1 MRRPASQQFDRSQL
15 RITRVAMLLLFA
27 LVGLSLVFAMSG
39 HDGQA
44 RLVRWLVP
52 SPDAV
57 WRQGR
62 VWTLVTGP
70 FLEVRILSLVFEGL
84 MIWMFLP
91 VLERWWGPRRFALF
105 VGVTALV
112 GTVAGTLVGLA
123 TGREPAV
130 PILGLEPT
138 LFAAAI
144 AFGIIHA
151 KAPVQFF
158 GLLPLTG
165 RQFMWGMIALIAAF
179 VLVGQEWEEG
189 GAMALAT
196 LVGAGMANGT
206 IDPIAWWRRRRY
218 AKTRSHLSVV
228 PPPPVPPPSKRSK
241 TDDRWLN

>member
-1 MRRPASQQFDRSQL
+1 MRRPGLQQFDRSQL

-39 HDGQA
+39 DDGQD
-44 RLVRWLVP
+44 RLARWLVP
-52 SPDAV
+52 FPDAV
-57 WRQGR
+57 WREGR
-62 VWTLVTGP
+62 VWTLFTGP
-70 FLEVRILSLVFEGL
+70 FLEIRVISLVFESL

-91 VLERWWGPRRFALF
+91 VLERWWGPRRFLLF

-112 GTVAGTLVGLA
+112 GTIAGTLVGLA
-123 TGREPAV
+123 TGNPV
-130 PILGLEPT
+130 PILGLDPT

-158 GLLPLTG
+158 GVLPLTG

-179 VLVGQEWEEG
+179 ILVGQEWEEG
-189 GAMALAT
+189 GAMAAAT
-196 LVGAGMANGT
+196 LVGAGMASGT

-218 AKTRSHLSVV
+218 AKTRSHLAVV
-228 PPPPVPPPSKRSK
+228 PPPPRVPPPSKRSK